1 MLSGGGMF
9 ESCDAF
15 VKLCEARDPGERK
28 ARARLSQKPFI
39 ELDGERPISENVNI
53 ILDYINKHSELSP

>member
-1 MLSGGGMF
+1 MF

-28 ARARLSQKPFI
+28 AHARLSQKPFV
-39 ELDGERPISENVNI
+39 ELDGERQISENVNI
-53 ILDYINKHSELSP
+53 ILDYINKHSKLSP